1 MHMVNKSVSE
11 TIERLM
17 FMLAQEDRDIFS
29 AGSASCVPKAG
40 CDATI
45 VGTG

>member
-1 MHMVNKSVSE
+1 MPMANKIVSE

-17 FMLAQEDRDIFS
+17 FMLAQEDHDIFS
-29 AGSASCVPKAG
+29 AGSASCVLNAG

-45 VGTG
+45 ASSG